1 MIIWLTDKEKI
12 MEQNRFKSPVVWA
25 AVVAQILSIL
35 ILFDVINVAQQDTIN
50 AVVASVLQLLVAFGI
65 LNSPTSADRF

>member
-1 MIIWLTDKEKI
+1 
-12 MEQNRFKSPVVWA
+12 MEQNRFQSPVVWA
-25 AVVAQILSIL
+25 AVVAQVLSIL